1 MLCSP
6 FLSKSSIIRPNLT
19 RVALP
24 IAPPPPSFEPTSA
37 DRCFVSDGRTPSFS
51 RQVNSFHFISE
62 IPMVIDNVTSSPII
76 VTEHDNVTLKCQARG
91 RPIPYIAWF
100 RRGGDDGRET
110 RDHTRVENHV
120 LANNTDGLYELV
132 NVSRHQNG
140 HYECRISN
148 GVNDHVI
155 SKDIELRVLC
165 K

>member
-1 MLCSP
+1 
-6 FLSKSSIIRPNLT
+6 
-19 RVALP
+19 
-24 IAPPPPSFEPTSA
+24 
-37 DRCFVSDGRTPSFS
+37 
-51 RQVNSFHFISE
+51 
-62 IPMVIDNVTSSPII
+62 MVIDNVTSSPII

-100 RRGGDDGRET
+100 RRRGDDGREAH
-110 RDHTRVENHV
+110 DHTRVDNHV
-120 LANNTDGLYELV
+120 LANDTDGLLELI